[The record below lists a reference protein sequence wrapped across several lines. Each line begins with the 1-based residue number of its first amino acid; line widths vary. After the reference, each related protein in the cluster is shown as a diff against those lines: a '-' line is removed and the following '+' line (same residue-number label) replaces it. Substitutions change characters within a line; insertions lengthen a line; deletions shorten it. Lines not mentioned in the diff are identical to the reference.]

1 MKVILQED
9 VSNLGATGDVVEVA
23 DGYGRNFLLPRS
35 LAVLADERN
44 RRRLDHQKRLAAARQ
59 AKIVAAAKDL
69 AGRISGTA
77 VSIKRQAA
85 DDDKKIFGS
94 VTNQDIAEA
103 LAAQGVEV
111 DRRTIVLADP
121 IRNIG
126 MFQVPVKVHKDVEA
140 SVRVYV
146 IRA

>member
-23 DGYGRNFLLPRS
+23 DGYGRNFLLPRK

-44 RRRLDHQKRLAAARQ
+44 TRRLAHLKGLAAARQ
-59 AKIVAAAKDL
+59 TKIVAAAKEL
-69 AGRISGTA
+69 AGKINGTA

-85 DDDKKIFGS
+85 AEDKIFGS
-94 VTNQDIAEA
+94 VTNQDIQEA

-111 DRRTIVLADP
+111 ERRNIVLAEP
-121 IRNIG
+121 IKNIG
-126 MFQVPVKVHKDVEA
+126 VFQVPVKVHKDVEA
-140 SVRVYV
+140 NVKVYV
-146 IRA
+146 IRG